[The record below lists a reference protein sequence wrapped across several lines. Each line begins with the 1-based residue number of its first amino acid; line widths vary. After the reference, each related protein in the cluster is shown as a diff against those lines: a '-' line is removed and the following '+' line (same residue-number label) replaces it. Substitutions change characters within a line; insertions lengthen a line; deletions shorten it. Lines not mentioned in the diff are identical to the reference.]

1 MNENLKHRAVLLKEV
16 LNGLNIKSTGIYLD
30 ATFGYGG
37 HTQAILDLLSCEGRL
52 LAIDRDP
59 EAENWARRQF
69 ESDSRFIFE
78 RNTFSCLKNIS
89 TKYGFMGRIAGILMD
104 VGVSS
109 AQLDNAERGFSF
121 KQDGPL
127 DMRMDP
133 TSGMSAADWLAFVSE
148 RTLCHVLKEYGEE
161 RFSRRI
167 ARAIVAARRVAP
179 IDTTERLAQIIAAAV
194 PTREPHKH
202 PATRTFQAIRIKLN
216 KELTQL
222 GDALKQSLDAL
233 APQGRLV
240 VISFHSL
247 EDRLVKRFMRE
258 QAQGGIW
265 PANLPVPADRYK
277 PTLRIIG
284 RPLRPTAAEVHANP
298 RARSAIMRV
307 AERLA

>member
-1 MNENLKHRAVLLKEV
+1 MNENFKHQAVLLQEV
-16 LNGLNIKSTGIYLD
+16 LNALKIEPKGIYVD

-37 HTQAILDLLSCEGRL
+37 HARAILDILSGEGRL

-59 EAENWARRQF
+59 EVEDYAQYQF
-69 ESDSRFIFE
+69 KTDSRFIFE
-78 RNTFSCLKNIS
+78 RNIFSCLKNIS

-104 VGVSS
+104 LGVSS

-121 KQDGPL
+121 TKDGPL

-133 TSGMSAADWLAFVSE
+133 NSGISATDWLATVSE
-148 RTLCHVLKEYGEE
+148 PTLYQVLKDFGEE

-167 ARAIVAARRVAP
+167 ARAIVAARRMAP
-179 IDTTERLAQIIAAAV
+179 ITTTRRLAQIIAAAV
-194 PTREPHKH
+194 PTRESHKH
-202 PATRTFQAIRIKLN
+202 PATRSFQAIRIKLN
-216 KELTQL
+216 NELTQL
-222 GDALKQSLDAL
+222 QDALKQTLDVL

-247 EDRLVKRFMRE
+247 EDRLVKQFMRE
-258 QAQGGIW
+258 QAQGAVW
-265 PANLPVPADRYK
+265 PLNLPVPAERCK
-277 PTLRIIG
+277 ATLRIIG
-284 RPLRPTAAEVHANP
+284 RPSRPGAAEIQANP

>member
-1 MNENLKHRAVLLKEV
+1 MNKNFKHQAVLLEEV
-16 LNGLNIKSTGIYLD
+16 LNALNIQPTGIYID

-37 HTQAILDLLSCEGRL
+37 HTRAILDSLNCKGRL

-59 EAENWARRQF
+59 DVEHYARCQF
-69 ESDSRFIFE
+69 KTDARFIFE
-78 RNTFSCLKNIS
+78 RNTFNCLKQVS

-109 AQLDNAERGFSF
+109 GQLDKAERGFSF

-133 TSGMSAADWLAFVSE
+133 TSGMSATDWLAFVNE
-148 RTLCHVLKEYGEE
+148 RTLCQVLKEYGEE

-167 ARAIVAARRVAP
+167 ARAIVAARRIAP
-179 IDTTERLAQIIAAAV
+179 ITTTRRLAQIIADAV
-194 PTREPHKH
+194 PTRESHKH
-202 PATRTFQAIRIKLN
+202 PATRSFQAIRIKVN
-216 KELTQL
+216 DELSQL
-222 GDALKQSLDAL
+222 RDALEQTLDAL

-258 QAQGGIW
+258 QAQGLIW
-265 PANLPVPADRYK
+265 PSNLPIPANRFN

-284 RPLRPTAAEVHANP
+284 RPLRPTAAEVQVNP

>member
-1 MNENLKHRAVLLKEV
+1 MNKNVKHQAVLLEEV
-16 LNGLNIKSTGIYLD
+16 INALNIKPTGIYVD

-37 HTQAILDLLSCEGRL
+37 HTRAILDSLDCEGRL

-59 EAENWARRQF
+59 DVEHYARCQF
-69 ESDSRFIFE
+69 KTDPRFIFA
-78 RNTFSCLKNIS
+78 RNTFNCLKHVS
-89 TKYGFMGRIAGILMD
+89 TQYGFMKHIAGILMD

-109 AQLDNAERGFSF
+109 GQLDNAERGFSF

-133 TSGMSAADWLAFVSE
+133 TSGMSAADWLASVSE
-148 RTLCHVLKEYGEE
+148 RTLFRVLKEFGEE
-161 RFSRRI
+161 RFARRI
-167 ARAIVAARRVAP
+167 ARAIVAAQRIAP
-179 IDTTERLAQIIAAAV
+179 ITTTGRLAQIIADAV

-202 PATRTFQAIRIKLN
+202 PATRSFQALRIKLN
-216 KELTQL
+216 SELTQL
-222 GDALKQSLDAL
+222 QDALEQALDVL
-233 APQGRLV
+233 APHGRLV

-258 QAQGGIW
+258 QVQGGVW
-265 PANLPVPADRYK
+265 PPNLPIPADRCN

-284 RPLRPTAAEVHANP
+284 RPLRPTAAEIQTNP

-307 AERLA
+307 AERLP

>member
-1 MNENLKHRAVLLKEV
+1 MNKNFKHQAVLLQEV
-16 LNGLNIKSTGIYLD
+16 LNALNIKPQGIYVD

-37 HTQAILDLLSCEGRL
+37 HTQAILDVLSCEGRL

-59 EAENWARRQF
+59 DVEKYAQCHF
-69 ESDSRFIFE
+69 KTDSRFIFE
-78 RNTFSCLKNIS
+78 RNTFSYLKNIS
-89 TKYGFMGRIAGILMD
+89 TKYGLMGRIAGILMD

-109 AQLDNAERGFSF
+109 GQLDNAERGFSF
-121 KQDGPL
+121 KKDGPL

-133 TSGMSAADWLAFVSE
+133 TSGMSATDWLASVSE
-148 RTLCHVLKEYGEE
+148 PTLCQVLKDFGEE

-167 ARAIVAARRVAP
+167 ARAIVAARRIAP
-179 IDTTERLAQIIAAAV
+179 INTTARLAQIIAAAV
-194 PTREPHKH
+194 PTRESHKH
-202 PATRTFQAIRIKLN
+202 PATRSFQAIRIKLN
-216 KELTQL
+216 NELSQL
-222 GDALKQSLDAL
+222 QDALKQTLDAL

-258 QAQGGIW
+258 QAQGAMW
-265 PANLPVPADRYK
+265 PPDLPIPADRCN

-284 RPLRPTAAEVHANP
+284 RPLRPTAAEIQANP